1 MQRKKIIIALA
12 ALGCVAVLGV
22 GGYGILSQTTD
33 TTSKSASAGE
43 KDRADHEKEKTT
55 DQIDDVKDDAALIN
69 GAATDTVAADT
80 SASTVD
86 TNSSTPAGNTGSSS
100 KAKSSGSSKSD
111 SGNTGKSGSGS
122 STPGSSKPTSEN
134 SQNKSAHTHSY
145 SSSVTTQ
152 PTCTNPGVRTY
163 TCTAGDSSY
172 TESIPATG
180 HKWADQYET
189 KTIPA
194 KTHEEEIVKQV
205 CNGCGAQFDTARE
218 AGLHTL
224 ASDTC
229 ENYTSKVVGTVII
242 TDVPATTQQVY
253 IGKKCSVCGAW
264 Q

>member
-33 TTSKSASAGE
+33 TTSKSASADE
-43 KDRADHEKEKTT
+43 KDQADHEKEKTT
-55 DQIDDVKDDAALIN
+55 DQMDDVKDDAALIN

-80 SASTVD
+80 SAPTVD
-86 TNSSTPAGNTGSSS
+86 TNSSTHAGNTGSSS
-100 KAKSSGSSKSD
+100 
-111 SGNTGKSGSGS
+111 
-122 STPGSSKPTSEN
+122 
-134 SQNKSAHTHSY
+134 
-145 SSSVTTQ
+145 
-152 PTCTNPGVRTY
+152 
-163 TCTAGDSSY
+163 
-172 TESIPATG
+172 
-180 HKWADQYET
+180 YET

>member
-22 GGYGILSQTTD
+22 DGYGILSQTTD
-33 TTSKSASAGE
+33 TTSKSASADE
-43 KDRADHEKEKTT
+43 KDQADHEKEKTT
-55 DQIDDVKDDAALIN
+55 DQMDDVKDDAALIN

-80 SASTVD
+80 SAPTVAADTSAPTVD

-100 KAKSSGSSKSD
+100 
-111 SGNTGKSGSGS
+111 
-122 STPGSSKPTSEN
+122 
-134 SQNKSAHTHSY
+134 
-145 SSSVTTQ
+145 
-152 PTCTNPGVRTY
+152 
-163 TCTAGDSSY
+163 
-172 TESIPATG
+172 
-180 HKWADQYET
+180 YET

>member
-33 TTSKSASAGE
+33 TTSKSASADE
-43 KDRADHEKEKTT
+43 KDQADHEKEKTT
-55 DQIDDVKDDAALIN
+55 DQMDDVKDDAALIN

-80 SASTVD
+80 SAPTVD

-100 KAKSSGSSKSD
+100 
-111 SGNTGKSGSGS
+111 
-122 STPGSSKPTSEN
+122 
-134 SQNKSAHTHSY
+134 
-145 SSSVTTQ
+145 
-152 PTCTNPGVRTY
+152 
-163 TCTAGDSSY
+163 
-172 TESIPATG
+172 
-180 HKWADQYET
+180 YET

-194 KTHEEEIVKQV
+194 KTHHEEEIVKQV

-242 TDVPATTQQVY
+242 TDVPATTKQVY
-253 IGKKCSVCGAW
+253 IGKKYSVCGAW

>member
-33 TTSKSASAGE
+33 TTSKSASADE
-43 KDRADHEKEKTT
+43 KDQADHEKEKTT
-55 DQIDDVKDDAALIN
+55 DQMDDVKDDAALIN

-80 SASTVD
+80 SAPTVD

-100 KAKSSGSSKSD
+100 
-111 SGNTGKSGSGS
+111 
-122 STPGSSKPTSEN
+122 
-134 SQNKSAHTHSY
+134 
-145 SSSVTTQ
+145 
-152 PTCTNPGVRTY
+152 
-163 TCTAGDSSY
+163 
-172 TESIPATG
+172 
-180 HKWADQYET
+180 YET

-194 KTHEEEIVKQV
+194 KTHHEEEIVKQV

-253 IGKKCSVCGAW
+253 IGKKMLCLRRMAVIEKQKIIKDRNAKITSLIG
-264 Q
+264 

>member
-33 TTSKSASAGE
+33 TTSKSASADE
-43 KDRADHEKEKTT
+43 KDQADHEKEKTT
-55 DQIDDVKDDAALIN
+55 DQMDDVKDDAALIN

-80 SASTVD
+80 SAPTVD
-86 TNSSTPAGNTGSSS
+86 TNSSTPAGYTGSSS
-100 KAKSSGSSKSD
+100 
-111 SGNTGKSGSGS
+111 
-122 STPGSSKPTSEN
+122 
-134 SQNKSAHTHSY
+134 
-145 SSSVTTQ
+145 
-152 PTCTNPGVRTY
+152 
-163 TCTAGDSSY
+163 
-172 TESIPATG
+172 
-180 HKWADQYET
+180 YET

-194 KTHEEEIVKQV
+194 KTHHEEEIVKQV

>member
-1 MQRKKIIIALA
+1 M
-12 ALGCVAVLGV
+12 
-22 GGYGILSQTTD
+22 
-33 TTSKSASAGE
+33 
-43 KDRADHEKEKTT
+43 
-55 DQIDDVKDDAALIN
+55 DDVKDDAALIN

-100 KAKSSGSSKSD
+100 
-111 SGNTGKSGSGS
+111 
-122 STPGSSKPTSEN
+122 
-134 SQNKSAHTHSY
+134 
-145 SSSVTTQ
+145 
-152 PTCTNPGVRTY
+152 
-163 TCTAGDSSY
+163 
-172 TESIPATG
+172 
-180 HKWADQYET
+180 YET

>member
-1 MQRKKIIIALA
+1 MRRNKIIIALA

-33 TTSKSASAGE
+33 TTSKSASADE
-43 KDRADHEKEKTT
+43 KDQADHEKEKTT
-55 DQIDDVKDDAALIN
+55 DQMDDVKDDAALIN

-86 TNSSTPAGNTGSSS
+86 TNSSTPASNTGSSS
-100 KAKSSGSSKSD
+100 
-111 SGNTGKSGSGS
+111 
-122 STPGSSKPTSEN
+122 
-134 SQNKSAHTHSY
+134 
-145 SSSVTTQ
+145 
-152 PTCTNPGVRTY
+152 
-163 TCTAGDSSY
+163 
-172 TESIPATG
+172 
-180 HKWADQYET
+180 YET

-253 IGKKCSVCGAW
+253 ICKKMLCLRRMAVIEKQKIIKDRNAKITSLIG
-264 Q
+264 